1 MFSLTS
7 LKCFAAAAEELNFTR
22 AAKRLFISQQALSSH
37 ISKLEEYYGVR
48 LFDRGIPMTLTDAGR
63 ALQKHAREILS
74 SVDDYAREVQDIK
87 NFRQGELT
95 VGIPVTRGTIMLPP
109 LLSAFHQ
116 LFPQIRL
123 HLVEG
128 TVSGNI
134 ADALYDGTADLC
146 IGYQPENTEEL
157 AVTPLFEEKF
167 VVLVPDRLMKEHH
180 LDRKLGEGAL
190 SMDRFAELPFVVP
203 GPVAAVAGVLA
214 GIGAV
219 GILFTAGRES
229 RNPVKRFLKGLYG
242 LYGVSSYLSDILSY
256 SRLLALG
263 LATSVIST
271 VFNQLGAMLGGGVV
285 GAIFFAVVFLIGHS
299 MNMAINLLGAY
310 VHTNRLQFVEFFG
323 KFYEGGGRAYAPFAA
338 NTKQFQIKEEK

>member
-22 AAKRLFISQQALSSH
+22 ATKRLFISQQALSSH

-190 SMDRFAELPFVVP
+190 SMDRFAELPFVVQHP
-203 GPVAAVAGVLA
+203 ETMNGRVFQTLCRNA
-214 GIGAV
+214 GIEPEVVVSTQNLITEASLCMEGMGACV
-219 GILFTAGRES
+219 LPLTFLSPDQRLSGHGSTPLFSQEGLDRLSIFLLDTSGIGRFQISVCRLKSKLLTRAGREFIS
-229 RNPVKRFLKGLYG
+229 LAREIYS
-242 LYGVSSYLSDILSY
+242 GVSAGQIPPQFHFES
-256 SRLLALG
+256 SR
-263 LATSVIST
+263 
-271 VFNQLGAMLGGGVV
+271 
-285 GAIFFAVVFLIGHS
+285 
-299 MNMAINLLGAY
+299 
-310 VHTNRLQFVEFFG
+310 
-323 KFYEGGGRAYAPFAA
+323 
-338 NTKQFQIKEEK
+338 

>member
-128 TVSGNI
+128 TASGNI

-157 AVTPLFEEKF
+157 AG
-167 VVLVPDRLMKEHH
+167 D
-180 LDRKLGEGAL
+180 
-190 SMDRFAELPFVVP
+190 
-203 GPVAAVAGVLA
+203 AAV
-214 GIGAV
+214 
-219 GILFTAGRES
+219 
-229 RNPVKRFLKGLYG
+229 
-242 LYGVSSYLSDILSY
+242 
-256 SRLLALG
+256 
-263 LATSVIST
+263 
-271 VFNQLGAMLGGGVV
+271 
-285 GAIFFAVVFLIGHS
+285 
-299 MNMAINLLGAY
+299 
-310 VHTNRLQFVEFFG
+310 
-323 KFYEGGGRAYAPFAA
+323 
-338 NTKQFQIKEEK
+338 

>member
-190 SMDRFAELPFVVP
+190 SMDRFAELPFVVQHP
-203 GPVAAVAGVLA
+203 E
-214 GIGAV
+214 
-219 GILFTAGRES
+219 T
-229 RNPVKRFLKGLYG
+229 
-242 LYGVSSYLSDILSY
+242 
-256 SRLLALG
+256 
-263 LATSVIST
+263 
-271 VFNQLGAMLGGGVV
+271 
-285 GAIFFAVVFLIGHS
+285 
-299 MNMAINLLGAY
+299 
-310 VHTNRLQFVEFFG
+310 
-323 KFYEGGGRAYAPFAA
+323 
-338 NTKQFQIKEEK
+338 

>member
-190 SMDRFAELPFVVP
+190 SMDRFAELPFVVQHPETMNGRDRAGSGGLHPESDHGGIPVHGGDGGLCAASDLPVTRPAALRPREHPPVQPGGAGQALYFPAGYQRDRPVPDLSLPPEEQAAHPGGPGIHQP
-203 GPVAAVAGVLA
+203 GPGNLQRRQRWSN
-214 GIGAV
+214 
-219 GILFTAGRES
+219 TAS
-229 RNPVKRFLKGLYG
+229 
-242 LYGVSSYLSDILSY
+242 
-256 SRLLALG
+256 
-263 LATSVIST
+263 IS
-271 VFNQLGAMLGGGVV
+271 FRVV
-285 GAIFFAVVFLIGHS
+285 
-299 MNMAINLLGAY
+299 
-310 VHTNRLQFVEFFG
+310 
-323 KFYEGGGRAYAPFAA
+323 P
-338 NTKQFQIKEEK
+338 IKESMSSSRG

>member
-167 VVLVPDRLMKEHH
+167 VVLVPDRLI
-180 LDRKLGEGAL
+180 A
-190 SMDRFAELPFVVP
+190 PVP
-203 GPVAAVAGVLA
+203 
-214 GIGAV
+214 
-219 GILFTAGRES
+219 
-229 RNPVKRFLKGLYG
+229 
-242 LYGVSSYLSDILSY
+242 
-256 SRLLALG
+256 
-263 LATSVIST
+263 
-271 VFNQLGAMLGGGVV
+271 QLGGCSRQ
-285 GAIFFAVVFLIGHS
+285 HR
-299 MNMAINLLGAY
+299 
-310 VHTNRLQFVEFFG
+310 HR
-323 KFYEGGGRAYAPFAA
+323 P
-338 NTKQFQIKEEK
+338 KESCSPH

>member
-190 SMDRFAELPFVVP
+190 SMDRFAELPFVVQERRDRAGGGGLNPESDHGGIPVHGGNGGLCAASDLPVTRPAALRPREHPPVQPGGAGQARYFPAGYQRDRPVPDLSLPPEEQAAHPGGPGIHQP
-203 GPVAAVAGVLA
+203 GPGNLQRRQH
-214 GIGAV
+214 
-219 GILFTAGRES
+219 FES
-229 RNPVKRFLKGLYG
+229 
-242 LYGVSSYLSDILSY
+242 
-256 SRLLALG
+256 SR
-263 LATSVIST
+263 
-271 VFNQLGAMLGGGVV
+271 
-285 GAIFFAVVFLIGHS
+285 
-299 MNMAINLLGAY
+299 
-310 VHTNRLQFVEFFG
+310 
-323 KFYEGGGRAYAPFAA
+323 
-338 NTKQFQIKEEK
+338 

>member
-37 ISKLEEYYGVR
+37 ISKLEEYYGAR

-146 IGYQPENTEEL
+146 IGYQPENPEEL

-167 VVLVPDRLMKEHH
+167 VVLVPDRLIKGVHH

-190 SMDRFAELPFVVP
+190 SMDRFAELPFVVQHP
-203 GPVAAVAGVLA
+203 GDHERPG
-214 GIGAV
+214 
-219 GILFTAGRES
+219 
-229 RNPVKRFLKGLYG
+229 
-242 LYGVSSYLSDILSY
+242 LSDPVPE
-256 SRLLALG
+256 RRDRA
-263 LATSVIST
+263 
-271 VFNQLGAMLGGGVV
+271 GGGGLNPESDHGGIPVHGGDGGLCAASDLPV
-285 GAIFFAVVFLIGHS
+285 PRPAALRPREYPPVQPGGAGQALYFPAGYQRVSAGS
-299 MNMAINLLGAY
+299 
-310 VHTNRLQFVEFFG
+310 RSQS
-323 KFYEGGGRAYAPFAA
+323 AA
-338 NTKQFQIKEEK
+338 

>member
-190 SMDRFAELPFVVP
+190 SKDRFAELPFVVQHP
-203 GPVAAVAGVLA
+203 ETMNGRVFQTLCRNAGIEPEVVVSTQNLITEASLCMEGMGPVCCL
-214 GIGAV
+214 
-219 GILFTAGRES
+219 
-229 RNPVKRFLKGLYG
+229 
-242 LYGVSSYLSDILSY
+242 
-256 SRLLALG
+256 
-263 LATSVIST
+263 
-271 VFNQLGAMLGGGVV
+271 
-285 GAIFFAVVFLIGHS
+285 
-299 MNMAINLLGAY
+299 
-310 VHTNRLQFVEFFG
+310 
-323 KFYEGGGRAYAPFAA
+323 
-338 NTKQFQIKEEK
+338 

>member
-146 IGYQPENTEEL
+146 IGYQPENTEEM

-167 VVLVPDRLMKEHH
+167 VVLVPDRLMPERR
-180 LDRKLGEGAL
+180 DRA
-190 SMDRFAELPFVVP
+190 
-203 GPVAAVAGVLA
+203 
-214 GIGAV
+214 
-219 GILFTAGRES
+219 
-229 RNPVKRFLKGLYG
+229 
-242 LYGVSSYLSDILSY
+242 
-256 SRLLALG
+256 
-263 LATSVIST
+263 
-271 VFNQLGAMLGGGVV
+271 GGGGLHPESDHGGIPVHGGDGGLCAASDLPV
-285 GAIFFAVVFLIGHS
+285 TRPAALRPREHPPVQPGGAGQALYFPAGYQRDRPVPDLS
-299 MNMAINLLGAY
+299 L
-310 VHTNRLQFVEFFG
+310 
-323 KFYEGGGRAYAPFAA
+323 PP
-338 NTKQFQIKEEK
+338 EE

>member
-1 MFSLTS
+1 MIGGDGHVQSDQSEMLRGGGGGAELHPGS
-7 LKCFAAAAEELNFTR
+7 QAPVHLAAG
-22 AAKRLFISQQALSSH
+22 LSSH

-146 IGYQPENTEEL
+146 IGYQPKT
-157 AVTPLFEEKF
+157 
-167 VVLVPDRLMKEHH
+167 R
-180 LDRKLGEGAL
+180 R
-190 SMDRFAELPFVVP
+190 SWR
-203 GPVAAVAGVLA
+203 
-214 GIGAV
+214 
-219 GILFTAGRES
+219 
-229 RNPVKRFLKGLYG
+229 
-242 LYGVSSYLSDILSY
+242 
-256 SRLLALG
+256 
-263 LATSVIST
+263 
-271 VFNQLGAMLGGGVV
+271 
-285 GAIFFAVVFLIGHS
+285 
-299 MNMAINLLGAY
+299 
-310 VHTNRLQFVEFFG
+310 
-323 KFYEGGGRAYAPFAA
+323 
-338 NTKQFQIKEEK
+338 